1 MISLIE
7 IAERAMNGPRMDDM
21 EWNMRLFK
29 KSEELK
35 AKYEI
40 PEPGEDELFCYDED
54 LADRAFHAGLELL
67 SSLGIYCV
75 SNSRVV
81 ELSYDEVLDS
91 VEALPEEITIG
102 EGRDSRTFFKR
113 GIEDSRLP
121 KIVGGLHGPVPEH
134 LVRIVPKCFAEIP
147 QSDMME
153 GFNMI
158 TIDGREVHGIPIATY
173 TARRQASLLR
183 EAIRAAGRPGMAVA
197 LYPIHTDAAAM
208 IAPLDPEQGL
218 RRSDGAIF
226 SVLPDLKIEFG
237 FLTAAIVYE
246 EYGAF
251 KENRG
256 ITGSFFTS
264 VGGSVIGGIAHAIA
278 SWIAYRNRLIGFG
291 AGRPGLSS
299 LPSAPR
305 RRISGGVWPTSL
317 AHLALDRNS
326 DMIRMGGVG
335 RGNLGGLSNLI
346 SISFRA
352 IISTILGGGGLNIDR
367 MVNRTDP
374 TIEFG
379 GTPVE
384 TELASSVSEAVVKS
398 GMNRRELEPILQK
411 LDDLHWKIDIAT
423 EKTYTYSKFLDIYNP
438 KEQRPV
444 EEYQE
449 KLDKI
454 KEDLREMGLDAK

>member
-21 EWNMRLFK
+21 EWNMSLFK

-35 AKYEI
+35 VKYKI
-40 PEPGEDELFCYDED
+40 PEPGEDELFCCDED
-54 LADRAFHAGLELL
+54 LADRAFQAGLELL

-75 SNSRVV
+75 SNGRVV
-81 ELSYDEVLDS
+81 ELSYDEVSDS
-91 VEALPEEITIG
+91 VKALPKEITIG
-102 EGRDSRTFFKR
+102 EGRDTRTFFKR
-113 GIEDSRLP
+113 GLEDSRLP

-134 LVRIVPKCFAEIP
+134 LVRIVPKCFAEIS

-352 IISTILGGGGLNIDR
+352 IISTVLGGAGLNIDR

-374 TIEFG
+374 AIEFG

-384 TELASSVSEAVVKS
+384 TELASSVSEAVVRS
-398 GMNRRELEPILQK
+398 GMSRRELEPILQK
-411 LDDLHWKIDIAT
+411 LDDQHWKIDIAI
-423 EKTYTYSKFLDIYNP
+423 EKTYAYSKFLDIYNP
-438 KEQRPV
+438 KEHKPV
-444 EEYQE
+444 QEYQE

-454 KEDLREMGLDAK
+454 KEDLREIGLDAE

>member
-7 IAERAMNGPRMDDM
+7 IAERAMSGPRMDDM
-21 EWNMRLFK
+21 EWNMSLFK

-40 PEPGEDELFCYDED
+40 PEPDEGELFCYDED
-54 LADRAFHAGLELL
+54 LADRTFHAGLELL

-75 SNSRVV
+75 SNGRIV

-91 VEALPEEITIG
+91 VRALPKEINIG
-102 EGRDSRTFFKR
+102 EGRDIRTFFKR
-113 GIEDSRLP
+113 GIEDPRPP

-158 TIDGREVHGIPIATY
+158 TIDGREVHGVPIATY

-208 IAPLDPEQGL
+208 IAPLDPEHGL

-256 ITGSFFTS
+256 ITGSFFAS
-264 VGGSVIGGIAHAIA
+264 VGGCVIGGIAHAIT

-305 RRISGGVWPTSL
+305 RRISGGV
-317 AHLALDRNS
+317 
-326 DMIRMGGVG
+326 
-335 RGNLGGLSNLI
+335 
-346 SISFRA
+346 
-352 IISTILGGGGLNIDR
+352 
-367 MVNRTDP
+367 
-374 TIEFG
+374 
-379 GTPVE
+379 
-384 TELASSVSEAVVKS
+384 
-398 GMNRRELEPILQK
+398 
-411 LDDLHWKIDIAT
+411 
-423 EKTYTYSKFLDIYNP
+423 
-438 KEQRPV
+438 
-444 EEYQE
+444 
-449 KLDKI
+449 
-454 KEDLREMGLDAK
+454 